1 MSVSE
6 ASVLFK
12 RIGAVQQVILNRPKA
27 LNSLNLEMVRS
38 LASALP
44 SWNSSDLSSVVLKG
58 AGGRAFCAGGDIKK
72 IFEQRGHED
81 QQMSFFKEEYVLDN
95 QLAEHSAQTV
105 PHVAVWD
112 GTVMGGGVGISIHAS
127 FRLAT
132 EKTVFAMPE
141 TGIGFFPDVGG
152 SYFLPRLL
160 PKVTMDNATSKDLGP
175 AFGLYLALTG
185 ARLAGSDLLHAGI
198 ATHFVPSASVEK
210 LENDL
215 STLSAIGSNGYDK
228 NFESVKEVVGA
239 HMPGHADIPAFSYSV
254 SDLNIILD
262 CFNLERAAAE
272 GVEGIFAAVKKA
284 ANNGDGPAV
293 AVNALSALKRVSP
306 TSLKVTVEQIL
317 RGSKL
322 SLRDCYK
329 MEEHMATEFMRGSD
343 FYEGVRA
350 LLVDKTGKPEWNPSS
365 VEQVTRDQVSKY
377 FQ

>member
-44 SWNSSDLSSVVLKG
+44 SWKSSELSSVVLKG

-72 IFEQRGHED
+72 IFEQRGNEEM
-81 QQMSFFKEEYVLDN
+81 QMAFFKEEYVLDN
-95 QLAEHSAQTV
+95 ALAEHSAQSV

-112 GTVMGGGVGISIHAS
+112 GTVMGGGVGITIHAS

-152 SYFLPRLL
+152 SYFLPRLV
-160 PKVTMDNATSKDLGP
+160 PTVTMDNTTAKDLGP

-185 ARLAGSDLLHAGI
+185 ARLSGPDLLHAGI
-198 ATHFVPSASVEK
+198 ATHFVPSASLEK

-215 STLSAIGSNGYDK
+215 SNLSPIESGGYDK
-228 NFESVKEVVGA
+228 NFEAVKEVVAA
-239 HMPGHADIPAFSYSV
+239 HMPSHADIPAFSYSV
-254 SDLNIILD
+254 SDLNVILD
-262 CFNLERAAAE
+262 CFHPERAADE
-272 GVEGIFAAVKKA
+272 GVEGVIAAVKKA
-284 ANNGDGPAV
+284 AKDGEGVPV
-293 AVNALSALKRVSP
+293 AVNALAALKRVSP
-306 TSLKVTVEQIL
+306 TSLKVTVEQLL

-350 LLVDKTGKPEWNPSS
+350 LLVDKTGKPEWNPKTVEEVTS
-365 VEQVTRDQVSKY
+365 EQVAKY